1 MGDAARERA
10 TGRLQRLRRLGSSR
24 HLLHRPITRVA
35 IAALLLPLLFSPGD
49 SGATSDD
56 GYLVNIAAS
65 EGNDGGAPMDQPQGA
80 TVTGPDRVVDA
91 RPVVAESVDTHQPHL
106 LVRTEEP
113 LGHQELFAVLS
124 LPEVEHLASTALV
137 ELSMTVEDRRG
148 ELPDGGET
156 DDDGPDEVIV
166 QLLAVD
172 PAAFR
177 PFTPDATAQSAGVW
191 QRLHA
196 GELVIR
202 HDVAQE
208 HQLPLG
214 GTVLLT
220 GDEGE
225 ESDVRIGAFASNG
238 SPPFADA
245 IVPWSVGRDLGITA
259 PSQLIVSISDDED
272 PADFAE
278 RISDVVPDAEVDVIE
293 PPEVRQAEGPSSEF
307 DEGGERAQ
315 LVGDGSY
322 SFEPF
327 SYVSHGDGMITIDPD
342 WVRRNIVTVELPIF
356 GGVARCHRVMVP
368 QLLAALREIE
378 AAGLDRH
385 IDRSDYGG
393 CWVPRHI
400 MFNPSRALSMHAWG
414 LALDFNV
421 STNQYGAEP
430 QMPPEIVEIFERWG
444 FSWGG
449 YWSTPDGMH
458 FELRTVVEP

>member
-1 MGDAARERA
+1 MGDAEGERA
-10 TGRLQRLRRLGSSR
+10 TGPLQRLRRRSSPR
-24 HLLHRPITRVA
+24 LRPVARVA
-35 IAALLLPLLFSPGD
+35 VAALLLPLLFSPGD
-49 SGATSDD
+49 SPGASDD
-56 GYLVNIAAS
+56 GYLVNVAAS
-65 EGNDGGAPMDQPQGA
+65 EGTDGGAPMDQPQGA

-91 RPVVAESVDTHQPHL
+91 RPVVAESVDTRQPHL

-113 LGHQELFAVLS
+113 IGHQELFAVLS

-137 ELSMTVEDRRG
+137 ELSMTVGDRRG
-148 ELPDGGET
+148 ALPDGGEA
-156 DDDGPDEVIV
+156 DEDGPDEVTVRI
-166 QLLAVD
+166 LAVD

-177 PFTPDATAQSAGVW
+177 PFTPDATAQSAAVW
-191 QRLHA
+191 ERLLD
-196 GELVIR
+196 GELVVR

-220 GDEGE
+220 GRDGDGSE
-225 ESDVRIGAFASNG
+225 VRIGAFASNG

-245 IVPWSVGRDLGITA
+245 IVPWSTGRELGITA
-259 PSQLIVSISDDED
+259 PNQLILSISEDED
-272 PADFAE
+272 PGTSGESVAE
-278 RISDVVPDAEVDVIE
+278 VVPGAEVEVIE
-293 PPEVRQAEGPSSEF
+293 PPEVQQAAEPSSEF
-307 DEGGERAQ
+307 EAGGERAQ

-368 QLLAALREIE
+368 QLLAALREVQ

-385 IDRSDYGG
+385 IDPRDYGG

-400 MFNPSRALSMHAWG
+400 MFNPSRSLSMHAWG
-414 LALDFNV
+414 LAVDFNV
-421 STNQYGAEP
+421 STNQYGAQP
-430 QMPPEIVEIFERWG
+430 QMHPGIVEIFERWG

-458 FELRTVVEP
+458 FELRTVVDP